1 MEIVHFKR
9 GEAFIAKAEKR
20 FAAIKSEILAILP
33 GADVEHVGSTAV
45 PGSLTKGDLDVQVR
59 VAPEHF
65 PLAVETLSRRYAVND
80 GSISTDTFRAF
91 TDELSDPPLGIQLTV
106 RGSEYDF
113 FWKVRDVLLMNEQYR
128 RDYDA
133 LKLAYEGKDMDDYR
147 AAKNRFMEWLM
158 QTPEFKSLSL

>member
-1 MEIVHFKR
+1 MENVHFR
-9 GEAFIAKAEKR
+9 NTEAFIEKAEKR
-20 FAAIKSEILAILP
+20 FAQVKSEIMAILP

-59 VAPEHF
+59 VSPEEF
-65 PLAVETLSRRYAVND
+65 PFAVEALSRRYAVND
-80 GSISTDTFRAF
+80 GSIGTDTFRAF
-91 TDELSDPPLGIQLTV
+91 MDEQSDPPLGIQLTV

-128 RDYDA
+128 REYDA
-133 LKLAYEGKDMDDYR
+133 LKSAHEGKNMDDYR

-158 QTPEFKSLSL
+158 QTPEFRSLSL